1 MTPWWQGVNCLSSAF
16 SPLIDSIYLLIKK
29 HVDVPTLDVT
39 KKHNETLIPDTCV
52 YYLSNLLKKE
62 DKVENDEVE
71 IGELGG
77 WSITNK

>member
-1 MTPWWQGVNCLSSAF
+1 M

-39 KKHNETLIPDTCV
+39 KKHNEILIPDTCA

-62 DKVENDEVE
+62 DKIENTEVE

-77 WSITNK
+77 